1 MKERLL
7 TLAGAALAFYMVYI
21 LLLPKP
27 APFEPRISYPTT
39 EDRGRHGLAGAWRWL
54 QQAGVNTLSLRERY
68 HALSANP
75 DLPRDGNLLIISLP
89 YRLPSRDW
97 EEQQLLTWLQE
108 GNSVL
113 VLASLSDWPEWADH
127 GNSVRHTLRLL
138 GLSLTGGVHP
148 DVQEEETIDETEPE
162 TETEIETET
171 KPEAKPDTA
180 EPRKLVPA
188 FTHPLTR
195 DLDHVQA
202 EWKKTE
208 GLGWSFEGA
217 AEQRS
222 LLVLL
227 ADSQS
232 NDPALWLGRVGSG
245 RMIIS
250 RHADLFGNVSLG
262 QGDNARLLANLVEN
276 SLGEDGY
283 VIFDDMH
290 HGLSTLYDPEAFFDD
305 SRLHHT
311 LWFILLL
318 WLVYLLG
325 HTNRFQSLTHKP
337 RRMQL
342 VEHVR
347 AIGNFLARRL
357 QPATA
362 ARRILLHFF
371 NDIRRYHGL
380 PRNGQPVWEK
390 LAGYQQLDPRDL
402 AQLKSLYQRAEQ
414 QQSVNLIKLDQ
425 LVKSIRKQLL

>member
-7 TLAGAALAFYMVYI
+7 TLAGAALAFYLVYM

-68 HALSANP
+68 QALTANP
-75 DLPRDGNLLIISLP
+75 ALPRDGNLLIVSLP
-89 YRLPSRDW
+89 YRLPSREW

-108 GNSVL
+108 GNTIL
-113 VLASLSDWPEWADH
+113 VLAALSDWPEWATR
-127 GNSVRHTLRLL
+127 GNTVSHTLRLL
-138 GLSLTGGVHP
+138 GLSLHSKEADET
-148 DVQEEETIDETEPE
+148 QEADTTEETEPGIK
-162 TETEIETET
+162 TETDL
-171 KPEAKPDTA
+171 EAA
-180 EPRKLVPA
+180 EPRKLVPG
-188 FTHPLTR
+188 FDHPLTR
-195 DLDHVQA
+195 GLQHIHA
-202 EWKKTE
+202 EWKTTE
-208 GLGWSFEGA
+208 GLGWSLEGA

-227 ADSQS
+227 QDAQS
-232 NDPALWLGRVGSG
+232 GDPALWLGRVGSG

-250 RHADLFGNVSLG
+250 RHAELFGNVALG
-262 QGDNARLLANLVEN
+262 QEDNARLLTNLIAH

-290 HGLSTLYDPEAFFDD
+290 QGLSTLYDPAAFFDD
-305 SRLHHT
+305 RRLHHT
-311 LWFILLL
+311 LGFILLL

-325 HTNRFQSLTHKP
+325 HTNRFQPLTHKP

-347 AIGNFLARRL
+347 GIGNFLARRL

-362 ARRILLHFF
+362 ARRMLLHFF

-390 LAGYQQLDPRDL
+390 LAGYQQLDHRDL
-402 AQLKSLYQRAEQ
+402 AQLKAYYQRAEA

-425 LVKSIRKQLL
+425 LIKSIRKQLL

>member
-7 TLAGAALAFYMVYI
+7 TLAGAALAFYLVYI
-21 LLLPKP
+21 LLLPTP
-27 APFEPRISYPTT
+27 APVEVQVSYPTT
-39 EDRGRHGLAGAWRWL
+39 GDRGRHGLAGAWRWL

-68 HALSANP
+68 QALTADP
-75 DLPRDGNLLIISLP
+75 ALPRDGNLLIVSLP
-89 YRLPSRDW
+89 RRLPSRDW

-108 GNSVL
+108 GNTIL
-113 VLASLSDWPEWADH
+113 VLAALSDWPQWATR
-127 GNSVRHTLRLL
+127 GNTVSHTLRLL
-138 GLSLTGGVHP
+138 GLSLHSKEADDT
-148 DVQEEETIDETEPE
+148 QEADTTEDTEPGIK
-162 TETEIETET
+162 TETDL
-171 KPEAKPDTA
+171 EAA
-180 EPRKLVPA
+180 EPRKLVPT
-188 FTHPLTR
+188 FRHRLTR
-195 DLDHVQA
+195 GLDHVRA
-202 EWKKTE
+202 EWKTTE
-208 GLGWSFEGA
+208 GLGWSLEGA

-227 ADSQS
+227 QDEQS
-232 NDPALWLGRVGSG
+232 GDPAMWLGRVGSG

-250 RHADLFGNVSLG
+250 RHADLFGNVALG
-262 QGDNARLLANLVEN
+262 EGDNARLLTNLVEN

-290 HGLSTLYDPEAFFDD
+290 QGLSTLYDPEAFFDD
-305 SRLHHT
+305 RRLHHT
-311 LWFILLL
+311 LGFILLL

-325 HTNRFQSLTHKP
+325 HTNRFQPLTYKP

-362 ARRILLHFF
+362 ARRMLLHFF

-390 LAGYQQLDPRDL
+390 LAGYQQLDHRDL
-402 AQLKSLYQRAEQ
+402 VQLKTYYQRAEA

-425 LVKSIRKQLL
+425 LIKSIRKQLL